1 MTANLATR
9 VVVWPRC
16 LLFKSPKINSRPRA
30 QKDAREGREPH
41 ARTAKKIIFSSRV
54 KIDTRIGG
62 YELFRIRDELSKIQ
76 EREGSSQE
84 RHGEIIVMT
93 KKTRLINREKF

>member
-30 QKDAREGREPH
+30 QKDARERREPH
-41 ARTAKKIIFSSRV
+41 ARAAKKIIFSSRV
-54 KIDTRIGG
+54 KIDARIGG

-76 EREGSSQE
+76 EREHVARA
-84 RHGEIIVMT
+84 RHEIIVMT
-93 KKTRLINREKF
+93 KKTLS